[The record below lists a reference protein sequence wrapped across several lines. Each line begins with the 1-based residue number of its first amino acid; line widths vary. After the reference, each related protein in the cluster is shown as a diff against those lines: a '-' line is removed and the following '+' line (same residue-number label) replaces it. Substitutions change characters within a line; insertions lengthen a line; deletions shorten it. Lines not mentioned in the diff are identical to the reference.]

1 MACSTTGDSVVQ
13 NTYAGKDCTGALK
26 KKTDKDGK
34 ETAEDAVKIYPQ
46 TWVVRIDS
54 DGKTTD
60 DSNLARSTCFGGKK
74 YASTTAAAAGKL
86 AAESK
91 SPGPAP
97 SPGLGGATTMMLSA
111 GFGLLASAVAV
122 MLM

>member
-1 MACSTTGDSVVQ
+1 MACSTTGDSVVEHS
-13 NTYAGKDCTGALK
+13 YAKGDCTGALK

-34 ETAEDAVKIYPQ
+34 ETAEDDVKIYPQ

-60 DSNLARSTCFGGKK
+60 DSNKALSTCFGGKM

-86 AAESK
+86 AAESPA
-91 SPGPAP
+91 PGPSAD
-97 SPGLGGATTMMLSA
+97 LAGATTTMLSA

>member
-26 KKTDKDGK
+26 KETDKDGK
-34 ETAEDAVKIYPQ
+34 ETAEDDVIIYPQ
-46 TWVVRIDS
+46 TWVVRPDS
-54 DGKTTD
+54 TD
-60 DSNLARSTCFGGKK
+60 VSNNALSTCFGGKM
-74 YASTTAAAAGKL
+74 YATTTAAAAGKL
-86 AAESK
+86 AAESPA
-91 SPGPAP
+91 PGPSAD
-97 SPGLGGATTMMLSA
+97 LAGATTTMLSA

>member
-1 MACSTTGDSVVQ
+1 MKAATVPVLFSTKKNIIMA
-13 NTYAGKDCTGALK
+13 NPRL
-26 KKTDKDGK
+26 
-34 ETAEDAVKIYPQ
+34 
-46 TWVVRIDS
+46 
-54 DGKTTD
+54 
-60 DSNLARSTCFGGKK
+60 CFGGKK
-74 YASTTAAAAGKL
+74 YATTTAAAAGKL

-97 SPGLGGATTMMLSA
+97 SPGLGGATTTMLSA

>member
-1 MACSTTGDSVVQ
+1 MACSTTGDSVVE
-13 NTYAGKDCTGALK
+13 NAYAKGDCTGALK
-26 KKTDKDGK
+26 KKTKDGK
-34 ETAEDAVKIYPQ
+34 ETAEDDVKIYPQ

-54 DGKTTD
+54 DGKATD
-60 DSNLARSTCFGGKK
+60 DSNKARSTCFGGKK

-86 AAESK
+86 AAESPA
-91 SPGPAP
+91 PGPSAD
-97 SPGLGGATTMMLSA
+97 LAGATTTMLSA

>member
-1 MACSTTGDSVVQ
+1 MACSTTGDSVVEHS
-13 NTYAGKDCTGALK
+13 YAKGDCTGALK

-34 ETAEDAVKIYPQ
+34 ETAEDDVTIYPQ
-46 TWVVRIDS
+46 TWVVRPDS
-54 DGKTTD
+54 TD
-60 DSNLARSTCFGGKK
+60 VSNNALSTCFGGKM

-97 SPGLGGATTMMLSA
+97 SPGLGGATTTMLSA

>member
-26 KKTDKDGK
+26 KETDKDGK
-34 ETAEDAVKIYPQ
+34 ETAEDDVTIYPQ
-46 TWVVRIDS
+46 TWKVRTDHE
-54 DGKTTD
+54 GKATD
-60 DSNLARSTCFGGKK
+60 VSNKALSTCFGGKM

-97 SPGLGGATTMMLSA
+97 SPGLGGATTTMLSA

>member
-34 ETAEDAVKIYPQ
+34 ETAEDDVKITPQ
-46 TWVVRIDS
+46 TWVVQTDHEGKATDRS
-54 DGKTTD
+54 GKALATCYGGKT
-60 DSNLARSTCFGGKK
+60 
-74 YASTTAAAAGKL
+74 YATTTAAAAGKL
-86 AAESK
+86 AAES
-91 SPGPAP
+91 PAP
-97 SPGLGGATTMMLSA
+97 SPGLGGATTTMLSA